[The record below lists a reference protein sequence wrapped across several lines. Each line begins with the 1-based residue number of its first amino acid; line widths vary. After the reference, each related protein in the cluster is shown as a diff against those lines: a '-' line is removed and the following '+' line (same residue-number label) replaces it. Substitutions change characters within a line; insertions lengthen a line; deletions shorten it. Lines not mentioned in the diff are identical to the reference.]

1 MPVVGAEGGREPQW
15 IADLVLEEEVR
26 APAGG
31 YVGAVRTSTTDHR
44 FLVDGSV
51 SVLCGAVVGAASL
64 STVRDADPAVAAA
77 VIAILVGLTGCLAVR
92 RIRPTGAF
100 VVGSALM
107 LGLVALPNIGEQG
120 VPPILLPFS
129 LIHPVLLYAVVAY
142 TERSALPVAC
152 GLLGAGISVVRGV
165 IGFPFDP
172 LGTAGVLATA
182 AFGSVLAA
190 WALGRYQRIRVAYVR
205 SLEERAAQ
213 AELLREQ
220 QVREA
225 TAAERRLIAREIH
238 DVAAH
243 SLAVVLAQADT
254 ARLVFDRDPE
264 KAREMIGTA
273 VEVGR
278 QAMGELRSMLG
289 VLRTGDEPAP
299 ADGDLAELVETFRRA
314 GAAVE
319 LVSSGTEREID
330 TAQRHAVY
338 RIVQESVTNALK
350 HVGPEVTCRVVLD
363 WAADRLTVTVSDDGP
378 GTSADLAAGGGF
390 GIAGMA
396 ERMRQIGGDFDVR
409 SAPGG
414 GTEVRAGF
422 GLPGAPR

>member
-1 MPVVGAEGGREPQW
+1 MRTATNR
-15 IADLVLEEEVR
+15 LV
-26 APAGG
+26 
-31 YVGAVRTSTTDHR
+31 
-44 FLVDGSV
+44 VDGPV
-51 SVLCGAVVGAASL
+51 AVLCGAVGAAVSL
-64 STVRDADPAVAAA
+64 SAVAGASLPEWVA
-77 VIAILVGLTGCLAVR
+77 LVAILVGLTACLGVR
-92 RIRPTGAF
+92 RVWPTAAF

-107 LGLVALPNIGEQG
+107 LVLVALPNVGDQG
-120 VPPILLPFS
+120 IPPILLPFS
-129 LIHPVLLYAVVAY
+129 LIHPVLLHAVVSH

-152 GLLGAGISVVRGV
+152 GLLGAAIAVVRGV
-165 IGFPFDP
+165 IGFPVDP
-172 LGTAGVLATA
+172 LGTAGVLAAA

-190 WALGRYQRIRVAYVR
+190 WALGRYSRISVAYVR

-225 TAAERRLIAREIH
+225 IAAERRLIAREIH

-254 ARLVFDRDPE
+254 ARLVFDRDRD

-289 VLRTGDEPAP
+289 VLRTGDETAP
-299 ADGDLAELVETFRRA
+299 TGQDLAELVETFRRA
-314 GAAVE
+314 GADVE
-319 LVSSGTEREID
+319 LVDEGEPQEID

-350 HVGPEVTCRVVLD
+350 HVGPDVRCRVVLD
-363 WAADRLTVTVSDDGP
+363 WTRERLTVTVADDGP
-378 GTSADLAAGGGF
+378 GTSADLTAAGGF
-390 GIAGMA
+390 GIVGMA
-396 ERMRQIGGDFDVR
+396 ERMRQIGGDFEVR
-409 SAPGG
+409 SAPGA

-422 GLPGAPR
+422 GLLEVPR